1 MKYAS
6 NNIRNIL
13 IAGHAGSGKTTL
25 TEALWGTSGIP
36 SGKRRKN
43 APNTRSRSKL

>member
-25 TEALWGTSGIP
+25 TEALVYFGRCRAYGP
-36 SGKRRKN
+36 G
-43 APNTRSRSKL
+43 